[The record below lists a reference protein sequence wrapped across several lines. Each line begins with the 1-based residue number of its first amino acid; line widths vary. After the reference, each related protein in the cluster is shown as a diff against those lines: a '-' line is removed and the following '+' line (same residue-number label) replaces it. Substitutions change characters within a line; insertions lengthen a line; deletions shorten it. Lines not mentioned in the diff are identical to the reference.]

1 MANQYNIEQVLAQK
15 ENWKQTRRK
24 TAYTIYMCIPPVGTK
39 IVNKM
44 DGKEYTTGRND
55 VVLSGTREEMW
66 VERITAITKNY
77 TFADKG
83 LITPQKLESLKR
95 VGYLPWTRIMP
106 KASKLGSD
114 FALHVPAQYKN
125 IVLPNGMVV
134 NRTGLGHGIG
144 DFLVAE
150 NNNNVANLENMW
162 LVNGEV
168 FVDTYD
174 MRAFSGLVVDAK
186 QVVDAPYPKINLL
199 PQTVAV
205 TNVPMPQVE
214 EKGHVETDDFNIIAY
229 RTFEYLTKHYDKYD
243 YEIVDVVSN
252 SDKRE
257 QNYAKID
264 AINKDTEKAVARF
277 IITIDKNDFIMLV
290 IKSRLDN
297 KQHTIRTD
305 TIKEMTQAIK
315 QYI

>member
-1 MANQYNIEQVLAQK
+1 MAAFNLEQALAQK

-39 IVNKM
+39 IVNKL
-44 DGKEYTTGRND
+44 DGKEYITGRND

-66 VERITAITKNY
+66 VERITVITRDY
-77 TFADKG
+77 TFADKA

-95 VGYLPWTRIMP
+95 IGYLPWTRIMP

-114 FALHVPAQYKN
+114 FAFHVPSKYKN
-125 IVLPNGMVV
+125 ITLPNGMVV
-134 NRTGLGHGIG
+134 NKNGVSHGVG
-144 DFLVAE
+144 DFLLAE
-150 NNNNVANLENMW
+150 NNHNVANLEKMW

-174 MRAFSGLVVDAK
+174 MRAFSGLVIDAK

-199 PQTVAV
+199 PQEVSVSNIPVNPT
-205 TNVPMPQVE
+205 E
-214 EKGHVETDDFNIIAY
+214 EKGHAETDDFNIIAY
-229 RTFEYLTKHYDKYD
+229 RTYEYMSKHYEKYD

-252 SDKRE
+252 SKDIAK
-257 QNYAKID
+257 NYAKID
-264 AINKDTEKAVARF
+264 VISKETEKAVARL
-277 IITIDKNDFIMLV
+277 IITIDTNNFIILV
-290 IKSRLDN
+290 IKSKLDG
-297 KQHTIRTD
+297 KQHTIKVD
-305 TIKEMTQAIK
+305 TIKEMTRAIQ